1 MLRMLQWDRGRPL
14 SGDRSTSCILP
25 IPMAGSKVIS
35 KSRYDCLFGSTFL
48 LTLTSIRITVPIGVI
63 S

>member
-1 MLRMLQWDRGRPL
+1 MLRTLPWDREHL
-14 SGDRSTSCILP
+14 LNGDRSTSCILP

-48 LTLTSIRITVPIGVI
+48 PTLTFVRITGPIGVI
-63 S
+63 L